1 VPRTGFVGFV
11 AWPLALLLA
20 TAGCGGDKVVHLGN
34 GKDGGRCSTAGVA
47 ANEVLW
53 IGDSWILVPG
63 NLVTDVRDLARVAGA
78 IARTDDYVVGAEHAT
93 TMATIATQYEARQAG
108 SIKVKVLIL
117 DGGTWETINSMGSA
131 MSVMDAANAFTALLA
146 NVASDGTV
154 QHVIYFLPPEL
165 PAIYGVA
172 ALRPL
177 VRAACEQSTVPCHFL
192 DLQPLW
198 VGHPEYTMTS
208 NGILPTEA
216 GATVLAD
223 AIWALMQQNC
233 IAQ

>member
-1 VPRTGFVGFV
+1 M
-11 AWPLALLLA
+11 
-20 TAGCGGDKVVHLGN
+20 AGCGGDKVVHLGK
-34 GKDGGRCSTAGVA
+34 GKDGGGCPTARVA
-47 ANEVLW
+47 ANEILW
-53 IGDSWILVPG
+53 IGDSWILTPG
-63 NLVTDVRDLARVAGA
+63 NQVTDVRNLARDAGA
-78 IARTDDYVVGAEHAT
+78 IGRTDDYVVAAAPAA
-93 TMATIATQYEARQAG
+93 TMATIATQYDARQAG

-117 DGGTWETINSMGSA
+117 DGGTWETLNSMGSA
-131 MSVMDAANAFTALLA
+131 MSVMDAANAFSALLA

-177 VRAACEQSTVPCHFL
+177 VRAACEGSTVPCHFL

-198 VGHPEYTMTS
+198 AGHPEYTMS

-216 GATVLAD
+216 GAAVVAD